1 MEIIPVLVWDNLLVG
16 SSRSWISLEFF
27 PLGQPDEVVPKR
39 STLKM
44 TPVSKRKTSYLLD
57 RIGLGIFSKFSHLG
71 DLTRS
76 ILTGQLRKS
85 LQNQGA

>member
-1 MEIIPVLVWDNLLVG
+1 MVLVWDNLLVG

-27 PLGQPDEVVPKR
+27 PLGQPDEVVPNR

-57 RIGLGIFSKFSHLG
+57 RVRF
-71 DLTRS
+71 T
-76 ILTGQLRKS
+76 LTGQLRKS
-85 LQNQGA
+85 LQNLGT